1 MQRPSYI
8 HGTHSDEQAR
18 LTLLNGLT
26 NPAFI
31 AFLDVGTQSRIL
43 DVGCGLGILA
53 SEVATRVPAARVV
66 GVEYA
71 AQQLAASDRGA
82 ANAHFVRGDAHALA
96 LRDGSFDLV
105 YGRYLLEHV
114 TDPLQVLREM
124 HRVLRRGG
132 RVCLQENDILVS
144 RFDPDVA
151 SFDLVWRQFAAL
163 QQHLG
168 GDPFVGKRLF
178 ALLKRV
184 GFREIALSLQPEI
197 HHAGQPTFQPW
208 VRNVIGNIQG
218 AAEALRARGLCTRAQ
233 IDAAVHDLE
242 SLTTRDDATALF
254 YWNRAY
260 AAK

>member
-1 MQRPSYI
+1 LPHASYI

-31 AFLDVGTQSRIL
+31 AFLDVGAQSRIL
-43 DVGCGLGILA
+43 DVGCGLGILTC
-53 SEVATRVPAARVV
+53 EVAMCVPAARVV
-66 GVEYA
+66 GIECA
-71 AQQLAASDRGA
+71 AQQLAARSEGA
-82 ANAHFVRGDAHALA
+82 ANVHFVRGDAHALA
-96 LRDGSFDLV
+96 LSDDGFDLV

-114 TDPLQVLREM
+114 TDPLQTLHEM

-151 SFDLVWRQFAAL
+151 SFDVVWRQFAAL
-163 QQHLG
+163 QLRLG

-178 ALLKRV
+178 ALLKQV

-208 VRNVIGNIQG
+208 VRNVIGNIEG
-218 AAEALRARGLCTRAQ
+218 AAEALRAGGLCTRAQ

-254 YWNRAY
+254 YWNRAC
-260 AAK
+260 AVK